1 MEGTASTGM
10 DAVLSATD
18 TITSL
23 MSKIW
28 NVMTGNP
35 LLTLFLAAGVLTLG
49 LGIFRAVKKTAKH

>member
-1 MEGTASTGM
+1 MEGTNTGM
-10 DAVLSATD
+10 EAVLSATD

-35 LLTLFLAAGVLTLG
+35 LLTLFLAAGVLGVG
-49 LGIFRAVKKTAKH
+49 LTIFNKVKKSAKK